1 MRRATLLFGFVCL
14 AWGADWPQWRGP
26 NRDGKSAEK
35 GLLRQ
40 WPTSGPKVAWTA
52 TGLGEGYSSVT
63 TSQGRVFT
71 LGQQGDTQYVI
82 AIDAA
87 TGKKLWQSANGGAYR
102 ERRGDGPR
110 GVPTI
115 EGDLLWALSADGTL
129 GCFETKTGR
138 SKWSINLANRFNASV
153 PHWGY
158 SESPLLDGEN
168 LIVAPGGTRAG
179 VVALNKKTG
188 AEVWKS
194 QSDGAAYSSA
204 ILAQTGKVKQVISF
218 LSSGVVGLRAD
229 NGELLWTYKNV
240 ANRTANVA
248 TPIFA
253 NDAVFLSSDYGT
265 GCALL
270 RLTSTGSGVKADE
283 VYFNRDMRNH
293 HASSILL
300 GEHLYGFSSQVLT
313 AMQFQTGQVAWRD
326 RSVGKGSL
334 TYADGLLFLVSEDG
348 VIGLAEANPQ
358 QYKEIS
364 RFTLN
369 KSDRPTWAPPVISNG
384 HLYVRDQGTL
394 YSFEVAGK

>member
-14 AWGADWPQWRGP
+14 AWSADWPQWRGP
-26 NRDGKSAEK
+26 NRDGKSTEK

-40 WPTSGPKVAWTA
+40 WPTGGPKVAWTA

-82 AIDAA
+82 ALDAN
-87 TGKKLWQSANGGAYR
+87 TGKKLWQTANGESYR

-138 SKWSINLANRFNASV
+138 AKWQINLPKQFNASV

-158 SESPLLDGEN
+158 SESPLLDGDK
-168 LIVAPGGTRAG
+168 LIVAPGGSGAA
-179 VVALNKKTG
+179 VVALNKNTG
-188 AEVWKS
+188 VVIWKS

-204 ILAQTGKVKQVISF
+204 ILAQSGKTKQVISF

-229 NGELLWTYKNV
+229 NGELLWNYKNV

-253 NDAVFLSSDYGT
+253 NDSVFLSSDYGT

-270 RLTSTGSGVKADE
+270 RLTPTGGGVKADE

-293 HASSILL
+293 HATSILL
-300 GEHLYGFSSQVLT
+300 GEYLYGFSSQVLT
-313 AMQFQTGQVAWRD
+313 AMQLQTGQVAWRD

-348 VIGLAEANPQ
+348 VVGLAEANPQ

-369 KSDRPTWAPPVISNG
+369 KSDRPTWAHPVISNG
-384 HLYVRDQGTL
+384 RLYVRDQGTL
-394 YSFEVAGK
+394 YNFEVAGK